1 MKKSSATKK
10 FIAWL
15 ILIVW
20 VGFIYLTLGT
30 VPEWRDILFEK
41 YGEGVFTTL
50 TFAGGGIALAI
61 FLVILIFRLRERNL
75 IPYLALFAT
84 ALAFVYV
91 LKYWV
96 ALPVEQIHFIEYGLV
111 GFLCYNALKHHLKGW
126 GLATAAILLTFLLG
140 MVDETIQ
147 GLLASRVGQQ
157 RDMWWNVIAGAMSL
171 AVVVFSLRPR
181 IIYSSSGHREIR
193 AHLIMAALCL
203 LVQGYFNT
211 EISQFGYLHHDED
224 FNVTFKSRLTIDKL
238 QNYDEKLDHFKREIA
253 PHVAKKRMVYQLQE
267 VHDLI
272 HEEALVH
279 SFRRAY
285 HFLKGNIRTVYSED
299 LIIDKYY
306 QQFVRDTELDWP
318 RSQSAEM
325 KLVVGERIKVLYQ
338 SPVAGHLITSFRE
351 WQMWTVIL
359 LLEIVFIALIV
370 KFRGRRNETHL

>member
-1 MKKSSATKK
+1 MKKSSSTKR
-10 FIAWL
+10 FFAWL

-41 YGEGVFTTL
+41 YGESVFTTL
-50 TFAGGGIALAI
+50 TFAGGVIALAI
-61 FLVILIFRLRERNL
+61 FLFILIFRLRERSL

-91 LKYWV
+91 LKQWV

-111 GFLCYNALKHHLKGW
+111 GFLCYNALRYHLKGW

-147 GLLASRVGQQ
+147 GLLASRVGQL
-157 RDMWWNVIAGAMSL
+157 RDMWWNAIAGAMSL
-171 AVVVFSLRPR
+171 AVVVFSLRPK
-181 IIYSSSGHREIR
+181 IIYGSSGHKEIR

-203 LVQGYFNT
+203 LNLGYFNR

-224 FNVTFKSRLTIDKL
+224 FNVTFKSRLTIEKL
-238 QNYDEKLDHFKREIA
+238 QQYDDNLDHFKREIA

-285 HFLKGNIRTVYSED
+285 HFIKGNIRTVYCED
-299 LIIDKYY
+299 LIIDKYFH
-306 QQFVRDTELDWP
+306 QFVHDTDLDWP
-318 RSQSAEM
+318 RSRSAEM
-325 KLVVGERIKVLYQ
+325 KPVVGERIKILYQ
-338 SPVAGHLITSFRE
+338 SPVADHLITSFRQ

-359 LLEIVFIALIV
+359 LLEIVFITLMF
-370 KFRGRRNETHL
+370 KLRGRKHETLL